1 MFELIKIFSLFLFSP
16 FIFILVLFFIGFFNI
31 INRKT
36 KSGISLILISLI
48 TYSCSCNFFV
58 SPLIHT
64 LENNFSKVSE
74 KNIEQSDIYILLGG
88 GISTNKALSS
98 FPTKNAYPRLLK
110 TIELYNKKQKPIYI
124 SGGKSF
130 NNKESESSI
139 YKKILIDSG
148 ISKED
153 IFIEESSRN
162 TAENSKYIK
171 EIMHN
176 NNFKSGILIT
186 SAYHMPRSMA
196 IFKDDSL
203 IFYPESAGYLE
214 NISNK
219 KFLNYLPN
227 FENLS
232 IFNIVLHEYIGRIY
246 YYMRY

>member
-16 FIFILVLFFIGFFNI
+16 FIFIFVLFFIGFFNI

-48 TYSCSCNFFV
+48 TYSCSCNF
-58 SPLIHT
+58 
-64 LENNFSKVSE
+64 
-74 KNIEQSDIYILLGG
+74 SDIYILLGG
-88 GISTNKALSS
+88 GILTNKTFSS

-162 TAENSKYIK
+162 TSENSKYIK